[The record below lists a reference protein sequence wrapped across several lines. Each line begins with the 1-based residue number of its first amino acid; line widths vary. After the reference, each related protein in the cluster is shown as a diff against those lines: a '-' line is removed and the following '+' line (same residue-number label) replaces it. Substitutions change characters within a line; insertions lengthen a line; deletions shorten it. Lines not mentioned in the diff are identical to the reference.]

1 MTENLEKE
9 LEDTK
14 KKVQDLTLV
23 LKQVLNLVNASV
35 RVDQEHLLEDIK
47 NIIKAELK

>member
-9 LEDTK
+9 LEETK

-23 LKQVLNLVNASV
+23 LKQVLNLVSASA
-35 RVDQEHLLEDIK
+35 RVDQEHLLTDIK
-47 NIIKAELK
+47 DIITAELK

>member
-23 LKQVLNLVNASV
+23 LKQVLNLANASV
-35 RVDQEHLLEDIK
+35 RVDQAHLLADIK
-47 NIIKAELK
+47 DIITAELK